1 MIGRDLYDLRTR
13 LRRNGIVLCYSGS
26 MNEAVLS
33 GIGQALKQKMAVDRA
48 GIGIARRV
56 FGVFVEQMQNMIRY
70 SAERQPALPPAG
82 TRDLRY
88 GVIAIGQGDGGFV
101 VEAGNLVRR
110 ADVPELRR
118 HLEQIRDRDRRELLA
133 LYKRQL
139 RAGLADPGSEAGVG
153 FIEIARRASRPI
165 EFGFVEVDE
174 QFFFFTLRAEIRS
187 VEPLQP

>member
-13 LRRNGIVLCYSGS
+13 LRHSGIVLCYSGS
-26 MNEAVLS
+26 VNEAVLS
-33 GIGQALKQKMAVDRA
+33 GIGQALKQRMAVDRA
-48 GIGIARRV
+48 GIGVARRV

-70 SAERQPALPPAG
+70 SAERQPAVPPAG
-82 TRDLRY
+82 GRDLRH
-88 GVIAIGQGDGGFV
+88 GVIAVGRGDVGFV

-110 ADVPELRR
+110 ADVPGLRR
-118 HLEQIRDRDRRELLA
+118 HLEQIRDHDRRTLLA

-139 RAGLADPGSEAGVG
+139 RAGLGDPGSEAGVG

-174 QFFFFTLRAEIRS
+174 QFCFFTLRAEIRS
-187 VEPLQP
+187 PGSVEP